1 MILLVLVLLL
11 DQILPLNLNCQLSI
25 IPALIGAA
33 AAIGGGIMAS
43 NSNKSANSSN
53 YRINQM
59 NNEFNAAEAGKAR
72 QFQLDMWNRE
82 NEYNTASAQ
91 RRRLSEAGLNPYLM
105 MDGSS
110 AGVAGSAG
118 STSQAQAAQPLQ
130 QNPMDYSS
138 FANTIARAAEMS
150 YQSRQS
156 NAMAENLQG
165 QKDLARAQA
174 LQAFSNID
182 YGKISPEYRRWLR
195 DTGLQRAQLD
205 YDTNKQNLENL
216 RWTNQIQRA
225 QRTDIMLSNDTKR
238 ILNKFLDQ
246 SEQLRL
252 NVMASQYY
260 DMMAAGHMKYQQ
272 VKESIARQILYKK
285 QGTWYDSMTNNNNV
299 SYKQALALADDYISA
314 MSAQYESE
322 SGYYQGFGSKS
333 FEAGRKDAES
343 KSFRSLMD
351 RWNYNK
357 RFYEEGLRTINTVG
371 NAVGSVRGR

>member
-1 MILLVLVLLL
+1 MLLVLSLIL
-11 DQILPLNLNCQLSI
+11 DQVLPLNLNCYFSI
-25 IPALIGAA
+25 LPAIIGAIGS
-33 AAIGGGIMAS
+33 IGGALLSSGS
-43 NSNKSANSSN
+43 NRSANSSN
-53 YRINQM
+53 YRINKM
-59 NNEFNAAEAGKAR
+59 NNEFNAAEAEKAR
-72 QFQLDMWNRE
+72 RFQLDMWNRE

-91 RRRLSEAGLNPYLM
+91 RQRLSEAGLNPYLM

-118 STSQAQAAQPLQ
+118 STSQAQAAQPIQ

-138 FANTIARAAEMS
+138 FANIIARAAEMS

-156 NAMAENLQG
+156 NAMTESLQG

-174 LQAFSNID
+174 LQTFSNID
-182 YGKISPEYRRWLR
+182 YGKMSPAYRRWLF

-225 QRTDIMLSNDTKR
+225 QRTELMLSNASKR
-238 ILNKFLDQ
+238 ILNKYLDQ

-272 VKESIARQILYKK
+272 VKESIARQILYQK

-299 SYKQALALADDYISA
+299 LYKQALALSDDYISA
-314 MSAQYESE
+314 MSAQYESG

-333 FEAGRKDAES
+333 FEAGRRDAES
-343 KSFRSLMD
+343 KSFRSLLD

-371 NAVGSVRGR
+371 NVIGSIRGR

>member
-1 MILLVLVLLL
+1 MILVLIL
-11 DQILPLNLNCQLSI
+11 DQILPLNLNCQFSI
-25 IPALIGAA
+25 VPALIGAA
-33 AAIGGGIMAS
+33 GAIGGALLGS
-43 NSNKSANSSN
+43 SSNKSSNSQN
-53 YRINQM
+53 MKINQM
-59 NNEFNAAEAGKAR
+59 NNEFNAREAEKAR
-72 QFQLDMWNRE
+72 QFQLNMWSRE

-91 RRRLSEAGLNPYLM
+91 RQRLAEAGLNPYLM

-110 AGVAGSAG
+110 AGMAGSTG
-118 STSQAQAAQPLQ
+118 STSQAQASSPLQ
-130 QNPMDYSS
+130 YNPMDYSS
-138 FANTIARAAEMS
+138 FASTIARAAEMS

-165 QKDLARAQA
+165 QKDLSRAQA
-174 LQAFSNID
+174 MQTFSNID
-182 YGKISPEYRRWLR
+182 FGKLTPEYRSWLR

-216 RWTNQIQRA
+216 RWTNKIQRA
-225 QRTDIMLSNDTKR
+225 QRTDLMLSNASKR
-238 ILNKFLDQ
+238 ILNKYLDQ

-260 DMMAAGHMKYQQ
+260 DMMAAGHLKYQQ
-272 VKESIARQILYKK
+272 TKESIAKQILYQK
-285 QGTWYDSMTNNNNV
+285 QGTWYDSVTNNNNV

-314 MSAQYESE
+314 MSAQYESQ

-333 FEAGRKDAES
+333 FEAGRRDAES
-343 KSFRSLMD
+343 KSFRALID

-371 NAVGSVRGR
+371 NAVGSIRR

>member
-1 MILLVLVLLL
+1 MILVLIL
-11 DQILPLNLNCQLSI
+11 DQILPLNLNCQFSI
-25 IPALIGAA
+25 VPALIGAA
-33 AAIGGGIMAS
+33 GAIGGALLGS
-43 NSNKSANSSN
+43 SSNKSSNSQN
-53 YRINQM
+53 MKINQM
-59 NNEFNAAEAGKAR
+59 NNEFNAREAEKAR
-72 QFQLDMWNRE
+72 QFQLNMWSRE

-91 RRRLSEAGLNPYLM
+91 RQRLVEAGLNPYLM

-110 AGVAGSAG
+110 AGMAGSTG
-118 STSQAQAAQPLQ
+118 STSQAQASSPLQ
-130 QNPMDYSS
+130 YNPMDYSS
-138 FANTIARAAEMS
+138 FASTIARAAEMS

-165 QKDLARAQA
+165 QKDLSRAQA
-174 LQAFSNID
+174 MQTFSNID
-182 YGKISPEYRRWLR
+182 FGKLTPEYRSWLR

-216 RWTNQIQRA
+216 RWTNKIQRA
-225 QRTDIMLSNDTKR
+225 QRTDLMLSNASKR
-238 ILNKFLDQ
+238 ILNKYLDQ

-260 DMMAAGHMKYQQ
+260 DMMAAGHLKYQQ
-272 VKESIARQILYKK
+272 AKESIAKQILYQK
-285 QGTWYDSMTNNNNV
+285 QGTWYDSVTNNNNV

-314 MSAQYESE
+314 MSAQYESQ

-333 FEAGRKDAES
+333 FEAGRRDAES
-343 KSFRSLMD
+343 KSFRALID

-371 NAVGSVRGR
+371 NAVGSIRR

>member
-1 MILLVLVLLL
+1 MTLLILVLIL
-11 DQILPLNLNCQLSI
+11 DQILPLNLNCQFAI

-33 AAIGGGIMAS
+33 ATIGTGIMSSIS
-43 NSNKSANSSN
+43 NSSSNKSNAQ
-53 YRINQM
+53 INHM
-59 NNEFNAAEAGKAR
+59 NNEFNAAEAEKAR

-82 NEYNTASAQ
+82 NRYNTASAQ
-91 RRRLSEAGLNPYLM
+91 RQRFSEAGLNPYLM

-110 AGVAGSAG
+110 AGVAGSVG
-118 STSQAQAAQPLQ
+118 STSQAQAAPPIQ

-156 NAMAENLQG
+156 DAMAENLQG

-182 YGKISPEYRRWLR
+182 YGKMSPDYRRWLR

-216 RWTNQIQRA
+216 RWTNRIQRA
-225 QRTDIMLSNDTKR
+225 QRTDIMLSNDSKR

-260 DMMAAGHMKYQQ
+260 DIMAAGHMKYQQ

-357 RFYEEGLRTINTVG
+357 RFYEEGLRTIHTVG
-371 NAVGSVRGR
+371 NAVGSIRGR

>member
-1 MILLVLVLLL
+1 MILVLIL
-11 DQILPLNLNCQLSI
+11 DQILPLNLNCQFSI
-25 IPALIGAA
+25 VPALIGAA
-33 AAIGGGIMAS
+33 GAIGGALLGS
-43 NSNKSANSSN
+43 SSNKSSNSQN
-53 YRINQM
+53 MKINQM
-59 NNEFNAAEAGKAR
+59 NNEFNAREAEKAR
-72 QFQLDMWNRE
+72 QFQLNMWSRE

-91 RRRLSEAGLNPYLM
+91 RQRLVEAGLNPYLM

-110 AGVAGSAG
+110 AGMAGSTG
-118 STSQAQAAQPLQ
+118 STSQAQASSPLQ
-130 QNPMDYSS
+130 YNPMDYSS
-138 FANTIARAAEMS
+138 FASTIARAAEMS

-165 QKDLARAQA
+165 QKDLSRAQA
-174 LQAFSNID
+174 MQTFSNID
-182 YGKISPEYRRWLR
+182 FGKLTPEYRSWLR

-216 RWTNQIQRA
+216 RWTNKIQRA
-225 QRTDIMLSNDTKR
+225 QRTDLMLSNASKR
-238 ILNKFLDQ
+238 ILNKYLDQ

-260 DMMAAGHMKYQQ
+260 DMMAAGHLKYQQ
-272 VKESIARQILYKK
+272 TKESIAKQILYQK
-285 QGTWYDSMTNNNNV
+285 QGTWYDSVTNNNNV

-314 MSAQYESE
+314 MSAQYESQ

-333 FEAGRKDAES
+333 FEAGRRDAES
-343 KSFRSLMD
+343 KSFRALID

-371 NAVGSVRGR
+371 NAVGSIRR

>member
-1 MILLVLVLLL
+1 MILVLIL
-11 DQILPLNLNCQLSI
+11 DQILPLNLNCQFSI

-33 AAIGGGIMAS
+33 GAIGGALLGS
-43 NSNKSANSSN
+43 SSNKSSNSQN
-53 YRINQM
+53 MKINQM
-59 NNEFNAAEAGKAR
+59 NNEFNAREAEKAR
-72 QFQLDMWNRE
+72 QFQLNMWSRE

-91 RRRLSEAGLNPYLM
+91 RQRLAEAGLNPYLM

-110 AGVAGSAG
+110 AGMAGSTG
-118 STSQAQAAQPLQ
+118 STSQAQASSPLQ
-130 QNPMDYSS
+130 YNPMDYSS
-138 FANTIARAAEMS
+138 FASTIARAAEMS

-165 QKDLARAQA
+165 QKDLSRAQA
-174 LQAFSNID
+174 MQTFSNID
-182 YGKISPEYRRWLR
+182 FGKLTPEYRSWLR

-216 RWTNQIQRA
+216 RWTNKIQRA
-225 QRTDIMLSNDTKR
+225 QRTDLMLSNASKR
-238 ILNKFLDQ
+238 ILNKYLDQ

-260 DMMAAGHMKYQQ
+260 DMMAAGHLKYQQ
-272 VKESIARQILYKK
+272 TKESIAKQILYQK
-285 QGTWYDSMTNNNNV
+285 QGTWYDSVTNNNNV

-314 MSAQYESE
+314 MSAQYESQ

-333 FEAGRKDAES
+333 FEAGRRDAES
-343 KSFRSLMD
+343 KSFRALID

-371 NAVGSVRGR
+371 NAVGSIRR

>member
-1 MILLVLVLLL
+1 MILALIL
-11 DQILPLNLNCQLSI
+11 DQVLPLNLNCQFAI
-25 IPALIGAA
+25 VPALIGAA

-43 NSNKSANSSN
+43 KSNSSSNKSNAQ
-53 YRINQM
+53 INLM
-59 NNEFNAAEAGKAR
+59 NNEFNAAEAEKAR
-72 QFQLDMWNRE
+72 QFQLDMWDRE
-82 NEYNTASAQ
+82 NRYNTASAQ
-91 RRRLSEAGLNPYLM
+91 RRRFSEAGLNPYLM

-110 AGVAGSAG
+110 AGIAGSTG
-118 STSQAQAAQPLQ
+118 STSQSQATQPIQ

-138 FANTIARAAEMS
+138 FANILARAAEMS

-156 NAMAENLQG
+156 DAMAENLQG

-182 YGKISPEYRRWLR
+182 YGKMSPDYRRWLR

-216 RWTNQIQRA
+216 RWTNRIQRA
-225 QRTDIMLSNDTKR
+225 QRTEIMLSNDSKR

-322 SGYYQGFGSKS
+322 SGYYQGFASKS

-343 KSFRSLMD
+343 KSFRSLID

-357 RFYEEGLRTINTVG
+357 RFYEEGLRTIDTIG
-371 NAVGSVRGR
+371 NFIGSIRR